1 MAKPWP
7 CFHQEIFRRALL
19 ESAWGRGPGHKGLAL
34 DPIIGALLLGTWG
47 ASILTGVVIVQAYT
61 YFTSFPDDPL
71 HRKALVSLVLALCAA
86 ALAADYATTYYPAVT
101 FWGQIEG
108 LTTIFWS
115 LPMASFVNTLIA
127 CIVNSY
133 LIFRLYT
140 LTKNIWVMLTL
151 YALLTLALGGQLIVF
166 ILLLRKTDITERHTE
181 TIGAIIDF
189 IAMATVDL
197 LTAGGLIWKLRTM
210 RSTFAPTN
218 TFLNRVMLGAIQT
231 GSVTAVCSL
240 LILATFL
247 NNPDSDVS
255 TFFMFQFAPLY
266 SLTLLFNFN
275 LRRPNGLRSGT
286 SKTSESRNGNTGL
299 MRSEGIHVHRTAVV
313 TMDPIDPAVSAA
325 QRRLDALDEVKHHSN
340 SDLESFNGPHE
351 MADFVKN

>member
-1 MAKPWP
+1 M
-7 CFHQEIFRRALL
+7 
-19 ESAWGRGPGHKGLAL
+19 SAL
-34 DPIIGALLLGTWG
+34 DPILGAMLLGTWG

-86 ALAADYATTYYPAVT
+86 ALAADYATIYYPAVT

-115 LPMASFVNTLIA
+115 LPMASLVNTLIA

-133 LIFRLYT
+133 LIFRLYN
-140 LTKNIWVMLTL
+140 LTKSIWLMLSL
-151 YALLTLALGGQLIVF
+151 YTLLTLALGGQLIVF

-218 TFLNRVMLGAIQT
+218 TFLNRVILGAIQT

-247 NNPDSDVS
+247 NNPDNDVS

-299 MRSEGIHVHRTAVV
+299 VRSEGIREFSFYSPTPTTPNVHRTAIVK
-313 TMDPIDPAVSAA
+313 MDPIDPAVTAA
-325 QRRLDALDEVKHHSN
+325 QHRLDALDEVKHHSN
-340 SDLESFNGPHE
+340 SDVESFNGRHE
-351 MADFVKN
+351 MADSMKN